1 MSTVHMCPAFGTIC
15 WPPTPSKNLISS
27 RFHTPTFKRAFL
39 AAFSHFVSCATMK
52 GICSQSVSLLFF
64 TSLSSWYRL
73 SEVNLAVDEVNGQ
86 IADGLQ
92 VFFVVL
98 THH

>member
-1 MSTVHMCPAFGTIC
+1 
-15 WPPTPSKNLISS
+15 
-27 RFHTPTFKRAFL
+27 
-39 AAFSHFVSCATMK
+39 MK